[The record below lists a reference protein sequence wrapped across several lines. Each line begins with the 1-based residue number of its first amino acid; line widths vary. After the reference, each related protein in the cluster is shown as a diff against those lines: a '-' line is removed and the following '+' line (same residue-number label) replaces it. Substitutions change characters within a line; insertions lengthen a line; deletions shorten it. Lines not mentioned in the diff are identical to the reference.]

1 LAKFWPEKY
10 DFNLMEK
17 LAQIGQ
23 ISDLL
28 QPSNN
33 FCYYQIKD
41 LWSGLIWNWTQIT
54 APILENVFELGTY
67 VHTCAHFAFFH
78 ANICSTYFSLLYL

>member
-1 LAKFWPEKY
+1 
-10 DFNLMEK
+10 MEK
-17 LAQIGQ
+17 SAQIGQ

-41 LWSGLIWNWTQIT
+41 LWSGTNLKLHPNYSSNFG
-54 APILENVFELGTY
+54 NVFELGTY

-78 ANICSTYFSLLYL
+78 ANICSTYFTLLYL